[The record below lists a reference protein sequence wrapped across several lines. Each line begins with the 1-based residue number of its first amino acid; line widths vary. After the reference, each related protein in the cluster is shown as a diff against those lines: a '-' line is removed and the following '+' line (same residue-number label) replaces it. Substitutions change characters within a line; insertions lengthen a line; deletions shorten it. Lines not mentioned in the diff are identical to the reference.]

1 MAIATIIGSGL
12 MGSAMAWPLADNGFT
27 VHLVGTHLDGT
38 IIESC
43 KKNRFHPSLKRTLP
57 DQVVPFD
64 FSQIDEAV
72 KNAELIVCGVSSPG
86 IDWIAEVLSHRIRAN
101 QLVVSITKGLRVDTS
116 GTIEFFPDVIA
127 RQFAESIRN
136 RVVPAAIGGPCI
148 AGELAARRHTCVM
161 LGSRNLETAKTIASL
176 LQTHYYHIQ
185 PTDDLTSLEICVA
198 MKNAFT
204 VAVGMAYG
212 SLTADEADMNVHN
225 TAAALFA
232 EGCTEIG
239 ELVRF
244 AGGNER
250 FSSALP
256 GAGDLFVTSAGG
268 RTMTLGRLL
277 GQGFPYAEAERMLA
291 GVTLE
296 SVQIIREMAKALAIW
311 EADGCIGPRSFP
323 LLRALI
329 AVIVEGKKQSFPFNE
344 FFRGV

>member
-1 MAIATIIGSGL
+1 MATATIIGAGL
-12 MGSAMAWPLADNGFT
+12 MGSAMAWPLVDNGFI
-27 VHLVGTHLDGT
+27 VHLVGTPLDGA
-38 IIESC
+38 IIDSC
-43 KKNRFHPSLKRTLP
+43 KKNRFHPTLNRNVP
-57 DQVVPFD
+57 EQVIPFD
-64 FSQIDEAV
+64 FSQIDEAI
-72 KNAELIVCGVSSPG
+72 KNTELVVCGVSSPG
-86 IDWIAEVLSHRIRAN
+86 IDWIAEVLSHRIRAH
-101 QLVVSITKGLRVDTS
+101 QLVVGITKGLRVEKS
-116 GTIEFFPDVIA
+116 GTIELFPDVIA
-127 RQFAESIRN
+127 KQFPESIRN

-185 PTDDLTSLEICVA
+185 PTDDLTSLEIGVA

-212 SLTADEADMNVHN
+212 SLTADEANMNVHN

-239 ELVRF
+239 ALVRL

-250 FSSALP
+250 LSSALP

-268 RTMTLGRLL
+268 RTMTLGKLL
-277 GQGFPYAEAERMLA
+277 GQGIPYQEAERMLA

-296 SVQIIREMAKALAIW
+296 SVQIIREMAKALAVW
-311 EADGCIGPRSFP
+311 EADGRIGPRSFP

-329 AVIVEGKKQSFPFNE
+329 AVIVDGKKQSFPFNE